1 MKSLYWPYVVLTLTA
16 AGCSS
21 TNPQQDPELGLFP
34 AAENLP
40 DQDLKEVITAISHDI
55 DDNTASNQIEESDL
69 VEKSNQG
76 APTNSAE
83 AEQNHFTALGTEIPI
98 ELNQQVKKWIQ
109 YFTKEDPDRFAR
121 FVGRGQKFRK
131 MIEAILT
138 EHGVPKEL
146 YYLALI
152 ESGFATQAT
161 SHASAVGVWQFI
173 RGTGVRYGLTVNN
186 ILDERRD
193 PVLATHAAA
202 QYLGDLYRVY
212 QSWYLAM
219 ASYNAGEA
227 RIMNAI
233 MKSNTRDFWQL
244 VHKRALPS
252 ETMNYIPKFIAA
264 VIIGENLEK
273 YGFKAESN
281 VDWTDAVEVKVPA
294 PLRLADIARTTGI
307 SHDSLIELNPA
318 LRQKYTVTSQR
329 DFNLRVWKSDLEKI
343 EGARTE
349 LAALPRSKVQHIV
362 VAQNESNAASV
373 QKSSKYYRVK
383 RGDNLRR
390 IAESH
395 GLTIRELKALNN
407 LRTNRILRGQRLIVS
422 NAAPAP
428 KTYKVRRGDNLQK
441 IAERFG
447 MSVQQLKSINRM
459 RRNTVY
465 PGQML
470 TVNQRAHTNVNSL

>member
-1 MKSLYWPYVVLTLTA
+1 MKSLYWPYVALTLATSSCA
-16 AGCSS
+16 S

-34 AAENLP
+34 AADTLP
-40 DQDLKEVITAISHDI
+40 DQDLKEVISAISHDI
-55 DDNTASNQIEESDL
+55 DDNTAANQVVESDL
-69 VEKSNQG
+69 LEQNSES
-76 APTNSAE
+76 APTNAAE
-83 AEQNHFTALGTEIPI
+83 GDQNHFTALGTEIPI
-98 ELNQQVKKWIQ
+98 ELNQQVKKWIK

-131 MIEAILT
+131 MIEGILA

-202 QYLGDLYRVY
+202 QYLGDLFRVY

-273 YGFKAESN
+273 YGFKAEST
-281 VDWTDAVEVKVPA
+281 VDWRDAVEVKVPA

-329 DFNLRVWKSDLEKI
+329 DFNLRVWKSDLEKL
-343 EGARTE
+343 EGSRDE
-349 LAALPRSKVQHIV
+349 LAALPRSRVQHVV
-362 VAQNESNAASV
+362 VAQTESNSASG
-373 QKSSKYYRVK
+373 KASKYYRVK

-390 IAESH
+390 IAEAH
-395 GLTIRELKALNN
+395 GLTIRELKTLNN
-407 LRTNRILRGQRLIVS
+407 LKTNRIMRGQRLLVNNS
-422 NAAPAP
+422 TPTA

-447 MSVQQLKSINRM
+447 LSVQQLKTMNRM

-470 TVNQRAHTNVNSL
+470 TVNQRAHSNVNSL